1 MFRNQGPDYYGDNDE
16 MDGNLAAEED
26 EAQREG
32 ESPCICGTIG
42 NLADIQIGLR
52 LLVLLPRYSPW
63 ATRRH
68 LPRTLV

>member
-32 ESPCICGTIG
+32 ESP
-42 NLADIQIGLR
+42 
-52 LLVLLPRYSPW
+52 
-63 ATRRH
+63 
-68 LPRTLV
+68 RT